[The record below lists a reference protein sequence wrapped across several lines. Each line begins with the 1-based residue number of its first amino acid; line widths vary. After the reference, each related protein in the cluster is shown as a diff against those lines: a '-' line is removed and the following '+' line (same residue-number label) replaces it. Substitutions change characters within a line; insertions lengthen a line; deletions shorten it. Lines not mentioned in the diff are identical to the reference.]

1 MDLWWSCMSV
11 SQWTSFDGVVTFG
24 LADHAL
30 EINGAVMVKWVQR
43 TVLLQSCCDLTPR
56 KSLKQF
62 KITICQYQCY
72 SISIF
77 FAIVHLLQE
86 NNGYSL
92 IYLKGSLIKKTES
105 IWVIWTQLQLG
116 DYNSRK
122 SDLLFKWVHMVLHAL
137 PVPVWVFSR
146 YSGFLPQLKHACSI
160 TDYSELPLGCKCE
173 WLSSHLCQLPC
184 RLVTFPVC
192 TPSLTHCHLGHA
204 PTPLVKWVVK
214 KMNGKMTY
222 DRWIWWLWQICSN
235 VFAWQEIMA
244 NGKYFFLSFYVITSV
259 LTCL

>member
-30 EINGAVMVKWVQR
+30 EKNGAVMVKWVQR
-43 TVLLQSCCDLTPR
+43 TVLLQSCCDLMPR

-235 VFAWQEIMA
+235 VFA
-244 NGKYFFLSFYVITSV
+244 
-259 LTCL
+259 

>member
-30 EINGAVMVKWVQR
+30 EKNGAVMVKWVQR

-72 SISIF
+72 SLSSHCAPFTGEQWLQPDLLEGFSDKKDWIDLS
-77 FAIVHLLQE
+77 HL
-86 NNGYSL
+86 N
-92 IYLKGSLIKKTES
+92 
-105 IWVIWTQLQLG
+105 
-116 DYNSRK
+116 
-122 SDLLFKWVHMVLHAL
+122 LLFKWVHMVLHAL

-235 VFAWQEIMA
+235 VFA
-244 NGKYFFLSFYVITSV
+244 
-259 LTCL
+259 

>member
-30 EINGAVMVKWVQR
+30 EKNGAVMVKWVQR

>member
-30 EINGAVMVKWVQR
+30 EKNGAVMVKWVQR

-116 DYNSRK
+116 DYDSRK

-204 PTPLVKWVVK
+204 PTPLVQWVVK

-235 VFAWQEIMA
+235 VFA
-244 NGKYFFLSFYVITSV
+244 
-259 LTCL
+259 